1 MASYAKRTWWTKH
14 RLTERV
20 RDDRFL
26 EAVVTSAFVIAAAD
40 GSASD
45 REYDALLDRLELL
58 GDVDRDRIDELLAT
72 EANELE
78 ANGFDARIARVGD
91 LIEGRDSAEAVFV
104 VAMAIALA
112 GDEVS
117 GEEREVATRLAAGLG
132 IADVDLDGVI
142 SELQ

>member
-91 LIEGRDSAEAVFV
+91 LIDGRDAAEAVFV

-112 GDEVS
+112 DDEVS
-117 GEEREVATRLAAGLG
+117 SEEREVALKLAAGLG
-132 IADVDLDGVI
+132 IADVDLDRVI
-142 SELQ
+142 TELQ

>member
-58 GDVDRDRIDELLAT
+58 GDVERDRIDELLAT

-91 LIEGRDSAEAVFV
+91 LIDDRDAAEAVFV

-112 GDEVS
+112 DDEVS
-117 GEEREVATRLAAGLG
+117 GEEREVATKLAAGLG
-132 IADVDLDGVI
+132 IADVDLDRVI
-142 SELQ
+142 AELQ